1 MLEYCHFNTHETRV
15 AVMRYWTHIFTEK
28 TWNHFI
34 HSGGS
39 VVEYRLRR
47 WSTVQEI
54 AKGDIMFGYI
64 GDLKTFAGVLTVT
77 DVPYKDG
84 KQSSWFGSNG
94 QSCFV
99 PVNVLAQLQ
108 FEDWVPVVR
117 FQNQLSYLREA
128 QSLSEAIESHFI
140 DPPIAEAKKDAI
152 YVLRRLRGTIRRR
165 LLEDTKS
172 AGQGDKPATDTPQQ
186 APAQTRP
193 TPPPQPAPPP
203 ARPVQPPQP
212 APPRP
217 VVAQPTPADEDDVL
231 EQYTEEGVEADASYE
246 VYEAEEAAP
255 PTNGSGAGTFNE
267 KEMIWFICEVGQ
279 EIGVGLW
286 LPEWVRREKL
296 HDDVSFEA
304 FDHLIHDLPET
315 MDEGL
320 REMLREVDVLWMKEG
335 RVVSVFDVEQ
345 DENVLAGLVRL
356 NDINLARPERDLQLY
371 IVAPRN
377 MRDHL
382 QTQICRPSFVSS
394 AAPLVNG
401 CRFVPY
407 EALRVK
413 IRELENLGL
422 LKYIQPNFL
431 EEIATDF

>member
-1 MLEYCHFNTHETRV
+1 
-15 AVMRYWTHIFTEK
+15 MRYWTHIFTEK

-34 HSGGS
+34 HSGGNE
-39 VVEYRLRR
+39 VEYKLRR

-54 AKGDIMFGYI
+54 AKGDIIFGYV

-77 DVPYKDG
+77 DAPYKDG
-84 KQSSWFGSNG
+84 KQSSWFGANS
-94 QSCFV
+94 QACFV
-99 PVNVLAQLQ
+99 PVTVLAQLQ

-128 QSLSEAIESHFI
+128 SSLSEAIEGHFI

-165 LLEDTKS
+165 LLEDSKTPS
-172 AGQGDKPATDTPQQ
+172 QDDKTATSEQPQ
-186 APAQTRP
+186 APARPAPPPPQPEPPKPAPAPVRPAPQP
-193 TPPPQPAPPP
+193 TPPPVAAQPAH
-203 ARPVQPPQP
+203 
-212 APPRP
+212 
-217 VVAQPTPADEDDVL
+217 DDDVL
-231 EQYTEEGVEADASYE
+231 EQYTEDGVEVEAS
-246 VYEAEEAAP
+246 YEAEEAAA
-255 PTNGSGAGTFNE
+255 PTNGNGTGTFTE
-267 KEMIWFICEVGQ
+267 KEMIWFICEIGQ
-279 EIGVGLW
+279 EIGVHLW
-286 LPEWVRREKL
+286 LPDWVRQEKL
-296 HDDVSFEA
+296 HDDVSFDA
-304 FDHLIHDLPET
+304 FDHLIHDLPESL
-315 MDEGL
+315 DEGL

-356 NDINLARPERDLQLY
+356 NDINLARPEKDLQLY
-371 IVAPRN
+371 IVAPRK
-377 MRDHL
+377 MRDWI